1 MREPVHASHG
11 SKGARGHVVFMGG
24 PSQCFKQGFFTP
36 QLLQSPLNLLNQI
49 LQWTNVDLEP
59 LGQNTNALVGNRVL
73 SWFSLELFQGL

>member
-1 MREPVHASHG
+1 MQREREPIHASHG
-11 SKGARGHVVFMGG
+11 SRGASGRMVFMDG

-59 LGQNTNALVGNRVL
+59 LGQDASALVGIELL
-73 SWFSLELFQGL
+73 SWFSLE